1 MEHVEGRFRLPAEQ
15 ALALAVEDSPVF
27 VAGGA
32 VVLAALFL
40 DKDKIV
46 AAMRGRTLPP
56 LRAASTLARWI
67 DVSRLRAEGT
77 ASASLENLV
86 AAHALDHWLETYVG

>member
-46 AAMRGRTLPP
+46 AAMRGNGALWWRSGYP
-56 LRAASTLARWI
+56 LSKT
-67 DVSRLRAEGT
+67 S
-77 ASASLENLV
+77 SPS
-86 AAHALDHWLETYVG
+86 